1 MDSRS
6 ASAFGLILNELVTNA
21 YKHGFPEN
29 REGTIHVSLRRK
41 ENRVILTVEDNGVGF
56 DHSLRERA
64 EGGFGLELIDTLVN
78 QLQATFKIQRT
89 IGTRAMVTIPL
100 PNA

>member
-41 ENRVILTVEDNGVGF
+41 ENSAILTVEDNGVGF
-56 DHSLRERA
+56 DPSLPERA
-64 EGGFGLELIDTLVN
+64 
-78 QLQATFKIQRT
+78 
-89 IGTRAMVTIPL
+89 
-100 PNA
+100 

>member
-29 REGTIHVSLRRK
+29 REGTIHVSLSRK
-41 ENRVILTVEDNGVGF
+41 ENRAILTVEDNGVGF
-56 DHSLRERA
+56 DPSLPERA

-78 QLQATFKIQRT
+78 QLQATFEIQRIT
-89 IGTRAMVTIPL
+89 GTRAMVTIPL
-100 PNA
+100 RDY